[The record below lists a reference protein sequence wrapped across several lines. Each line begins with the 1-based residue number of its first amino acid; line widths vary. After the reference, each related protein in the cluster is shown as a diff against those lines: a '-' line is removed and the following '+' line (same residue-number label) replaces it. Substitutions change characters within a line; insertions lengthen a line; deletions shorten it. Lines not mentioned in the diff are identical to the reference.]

1 MTIVVHMWSPP
12 VNITI
17 VTMSATFD
25 VISCRIML
33 LSIFPVNL
41 NVRHISVGGNK

>member
-1 MTIVVHMWSPP
+1 MTIVVHTWSPP
-12 VNITI
+12 VNI
-17 VTMSATFD
+17 TMSATFD